1 MKKLFTTRFRILAVI
16 AFLFFVHSEFYAQT
30 PGNIDLSFGVGD
42 GITVNTATTRCLA
55 IQLDDKI
62 LVGGN
67 FTSYDGYTRRD
78 IVRINADGSIDT
90 TFNTGTGLSEYSSIH
105 VITPQS
111 DGKILVGGTFTTY
124 NGQSKNL
131 VVRYRNRV

>member
-55 IQLDDKI
+55 IQ
-62 LVGGN
+62 
-67 FTSYDGYTRRD
+67 
-78 IVRINADGSIDT
+78 
-90 TFNTGTGLSEYSSIH
+90 
-105 VITPQS
+105 
-111 DGKILVGGTFTTY
+111 
-124 NGQSKNL
+124 
-131 VVRYRNRV
+131 